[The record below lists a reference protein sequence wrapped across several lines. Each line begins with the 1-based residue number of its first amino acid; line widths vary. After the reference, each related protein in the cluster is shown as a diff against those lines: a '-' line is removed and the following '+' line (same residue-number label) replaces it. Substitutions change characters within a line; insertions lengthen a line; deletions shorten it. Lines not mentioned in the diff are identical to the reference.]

1 MEIYESKQTG
11 LATGAMEVITVDDVK
26 AWSVVETSLDDA
38 VITAIIV
45 SAREMV
51 ENFLSKDMV
60 SKNRI
65 LFVDEPEDSE
75 NTVILP
81 YNAKD
86 GTIAVNVNGTDL
98 TEGDDY
104 CIVGIGNKYIR
115 LTTYG
120 TNITVTYESDP
131 ISSPSELELA
141 KSATKVLIEQIYDNR
156 ANLEGDED
164 IMILDRNVKIMLNP
178 IRTMYL

>member
-1 MEIYESKQTG
+1 MEIYESKQLG
-11 LATGAMEVITVDDVK
+11 LATGATEPILVDDAK
-26 AWSVVETSLDDA
+26 EWGAIDSDMDDA
-38 VITAIIV
+38 VIGSIIV
-45 SAREMV
+45 AAREMV
-51 ENFLSKDMV
+51 ESFLSKDMV
-60 SKNRI
+60 SKNRV

-86 GTIAVNVNGTDL
+86 GTITVNVNGTDL
-98 TEGDDY
+98 TENDDY

-141 KSATKVLIEQIYDNR
+141 KAATKVLIEQIYDNR

-164 IMILDRNVKIMLNP
+164 IVILDRNVKMMLNP